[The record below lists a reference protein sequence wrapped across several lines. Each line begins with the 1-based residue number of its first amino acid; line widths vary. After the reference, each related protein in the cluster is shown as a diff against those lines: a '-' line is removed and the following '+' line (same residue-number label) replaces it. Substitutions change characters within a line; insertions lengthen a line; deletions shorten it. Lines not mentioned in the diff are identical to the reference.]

1 MAKQRGVLDVAKQRH
16 MQTPEDL
23 AAALIRRIEEQGP
36 IPVADYME
44 AANSFYYASHD
55 PFGIQGDFITSPEI
69 SQMFGELV
77 GIWIAD
83 LWTRAEAETVHYVE
97 LGPGRGTLAAD
108 ALRAM
113 SVLGR
118 KPQVHF
124 VETSPILRKLQKER
138 VPHAR
143 WHKGI
148 ETLPTDMPLIIIA
161 NEFFDALPYRQFI
174 KTYAGWRERMVGHG
188 PDGFAS
194 VPGPEPAEDLVPEHL
209 HQAIAG
215 SIYEMSPAGLA
226 IARSLAKKISR
237 QGGALLAIDY
247 GHENYDAGDT
257 LQALNAHAYAD
268 VFSNPGANDLT
279 AHVDFTALGRAG
291 QLGGARIEGP
301 VSQGYFLGTM
311 GIAARAAALGR
322 HHPERAEEI
331 AAALRRL
338 TDEEE
343 MGTLFRAMAMV
354 NGKWPRAAGFQL
366 AV

>member
-1 MAKQRGVLDVAKQRH
+1 
-16 MQTPEDL
+16 MQTSEEL
-23 AAALIRRIEEQGP
+23 ASALIRRIAEEGP

-44 AANSFYYASHD
+44 AANGCYYASHD
-55 PFGIQGDFITSPEI
+55 PFGAQGDFITSPEI
-69 SQMFGELV
+69 SQMFGELI
-77 GIWIAD
+77 GIWFAD

-124 VETSPILRKLQKER
+124 VETSPVLRRLQKER
-138 VPHAR
+138 VPEAH

-148 ETLPTDMPLIIIA
+148 ETLPTGAPLIIIA

-174 KTYAGWRERMVGHG
+174 KTYAGWRERMVSHG
-188 PDGFAS
+188 IDGFVA
-194 VPGPEPAEDLVPEHL
+194 VPGEQPAEDVVPEHL
-209 HQAIAG
+209 HDAIAG
-215 SIYEMSPAGLA
+215 SIFEISPSGLA
-226 IARSLAKKISR
+226 IARSLAGKLSR

-291 QLGGARIEGP
+291 KLGGARIEGP
-301 VSQGYFLGTM
+301 VSQSYFLGTL

-322 HHPERAEEI
+322 HHPERADEI
-331 AAALRRL
+331 AAAYHRL
-338 TDEEE
+338 TDEDE
-343 MGTLFRAMAMV
+343 MGSLFRAMAMV
-354 NGKWPRAAGFQL
+354 SSKWPRAAGFEM